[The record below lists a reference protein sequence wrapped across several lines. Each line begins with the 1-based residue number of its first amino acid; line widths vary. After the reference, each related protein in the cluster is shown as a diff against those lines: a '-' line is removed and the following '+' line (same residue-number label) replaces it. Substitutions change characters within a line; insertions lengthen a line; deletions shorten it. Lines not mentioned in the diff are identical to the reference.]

1 MGCGLA
7 EVKEGVIWPDFG
19 VPRSSREASVNF
31 LQFLIFF
38 RRQSRLVQARS
49 ETMRRLRFAV
59 LLFVLSIAMMAGLG
73 RNCVGASLPEVD
85 EVLQRLIQR
94 SQSDNPIQPH
104 GAYLCTKQTLTEEMD
119 SQGRVTER
127 KVKVRETESRPDGA
141 TAANKWGSENGIG
154 LDAQLLRRYHFSL
167 LKREDINGRPAL
179 LLTFVPKVP
188 PAPVRHFQDRLLNR
202 AMGTLWVDEEDYE
215 LVKANIC
222 LGEPVSFGIFG
233 AVDALNFA
241 FERERS
247 DSGNWLTHW
256 TETYVKARKFLKPI
270 QTRKR
275 VDWRDFRRLDQVN
288 DTTSSEDEAAEN

>member
-1 MGCGLA
+1 MNCWQGRTLSGSDRWIVSVRQHATRAARWAEESRVSVMGCGLA

-104 GAYLCTKQTLTEEMD
+104 GA
-119 SQGRVTER
+119 
-127 KVKVRETESRPDGA
+127 
-141 TAANKWGSENGIG
+141 
-154 LDAQLLRRYHFSL
+154 
-167 LKREDINGRPAL
+167 
-179 LLTFVPKVP
+179 
-188 PAPVRHFQDRLLNR
+188 
-202 AMGTLWVDEEDYE
+202 
-215 LVKANIC
+215 
-222 LGEPVSFGIFG
+222 
-233 AVDALNFA
+233 
-241 FERERS
+241 
-247 DSGNWLTHW
+247 
-256 TETYVKARKFLKPI
+256 
-270 QTRKR
+270 
-275 VDWRDFRRLDQVN
+275 
-288 DTTSSEDEAAEN
+288 